1 MLQRS
6 RLPAQLTR
14 SCMSSGR
21 RCLTCDTTNPFLK
34 AFRSSCTLSFHCF
47 CELEHACSAQWWI
60 DVITYVC
67 TEVLL
72 TLTLKIS
79 DCLSI
84 ALNQDPQAFS
94 QADLG
99 IGAPYCSSPPMGRT
113 SGFGILPEPGRARGQ
128 PGSTAHCFPPG
139 KSADHSWPVMPLR

>member
-1 MLQRS
+1 MLQCS
-6 RLPAQLTR
+6 RLSAQLTR

-60 DVITYVC
+60 HVITYVC

-94 QADLG
+94 HAQADLG
-99 IGAPYCSSPPMGRT
+99 IGAPYCSSPPMGTNSRPGT
-113 SGFGILPEPGRARGQ
+113 LPQ
-128 PGSTAHCFPPG
+128 PGCHCKCLAVHRDSWEHSSSSSPG
-139 KSADHSWPVMPLR
+139 

>member
-6 RLPAQLTR
+6 RLSAQLTR

-60 DVITYVC
+60 HVITYVC

-94 QADLG
+94 QAQANLG
-99 IGAPYCSSPPMGRT
+99 IGAPCCSSPPMGANSRLGT
-113 SGFGILPEPGRARGQ
+113 VLQ
-128 PGSTAHCFPPG
+128 PGVTASAWPCTGTAGSTGCSSTP
-139 KSADHSWPVMPLR
+139 R